1 MQRYVL
7 AISAICLLAVGVVV
21 LLQPDPMVRL
31 EAELASLEPR
41 DALDRLAAAEKA
53 GPLSRNLYL
62 MHARLDVAHGNFEAA
77 HREYLRVLVD
87 ASGHAKTLDEM
98 AELAALRGDLTAA
111 VRLRKRGYFQAP
123 DMVRRQ
129 DLGYLLRLSGNS
141 RAEMEL
147 LQDVSPRQLTP
158 FEQQRLS
165 ELLLASGDIAAYRDV
180 LVFLSNGTDETAL
193 TARRQLLQ
201 LDIETGQPDQA
212 MARASDWNTA
222 APADRDT
229 LDQSLR
235 TLIGRGATTEALTV
249 AERSIVN
256 DPEIG
261 DVSVDAFLAA
271 GYGGIGR
278 HLQTLW
284 LDADPNFDLADWL
297 ALALNAERSG
307 DMAALRRALARHTT
321 GDAPPPPAVF
331 LQMLRYQG
339 ARALLPY
346 RAFMTPDLFSQ
357 MPLLGAAWCNLHRDM
372 PQTFAYLRDAVNATD
387 PLLTEWDR
395 QIWMLVAQDL
405 RGTPYYRDLLS
416 GPLAD
421 SGITTL
427 LRASVLG
434 LVPTSFPAAAPAA
447 TGD

>member
-1 MQRYVL
+1 MRRYIL
-7 AISAICLLAVGVVV
+7 ASSAICLLAIGVVV

-31 EAELASLEPR
+31 EAELASLEPEE
-41 DALDRLAAAEKA
+41 ALERLAAAEDA

-62 MHARLDVAHGNFEAA
+62 MHARLDVAHGDFDAA
-77 HREYLRVLVD
+77 RQGYLRVLVD
-87 ASGHAKTLDEM
+87 STGHAKTLDEM
-98 AELAALRGDLTAA
+98 AELAALRGDLPAA
-111 VRLRKRGYFQAP
+111 VMLRKRAYHQAP

-141 RAEMEL
+141 AAEMDL
-147 LQDVSPRQLTP
+147 LRDVSPRLLTP
-158 FEQQRLS
+158 FERQRLS
-165 ELLLASGDIAAYRDV
+165 DLLLASGDIGAYRDM
-180 LVFLSNGTDETAL
+180 LVFLSDGTDETAL
-193 TARRQLLQ
+193 AARRQLLE

-212 MARASDWNTA
+212 MARASDWNA
-222 APADRDT
+222 DAPADRDT

-235 TLIGRGATTEALTV
+235 TLIGRGATAEALTV

-261 DVSVDAFLAA
+261 AVSVDAFLGA
-271 GYGGIGR
+271 GHGGIGR
-278 HLQTLW
+278 HLQSLW
-284 LDADPNFDLADWL
+284 LDADPELDAADWL

-307 DMAALRRALARHTT
+307 DMAALRRALARTT
-321 GDAPPPPAVF
+321 AADAPPSPAVF

-346 RAFMTPDLFSQ
+346 RDFMTPDLFSQ

-372 PQTFAYLRDAVNATD
+372 PQTFAYLLDAANATD

-416 GPLAD
+416 GALAD
-421 SGITTL
+421 GGITTL
-427 LRASVLG
+427 LRAGVLAV
-434 LVPTSFPAAAPAA
+434 VPTTFPAAAPAA